1 MIPSSRTS
9 RLLARGSAGIALIFG
24 LASVAAGA
32 SVLLGRDAGYAVYR
46 PLLIFNTAMGVAYAA
61 AAVLIWRDH
70 ARGRGAAAVI
80 LALNVAV
87 LGLVGY
93 LYRTGGAV
101 AIDSVR
107 AMAFRSA
114 VWLVIFGVLVWIG
127 RRQEPSP

>member
-1 MIPSSRTS
+1 MSLSSGAS
-9 RLLARGSAGIALIFG
+9 RLPARVIAGVALVFG
-24 LASVAAGA
+24 VATIAAGA
-32 SVLLGRDAGYAVYR
+32 SVLAGRDAGYVVYR
-46 PLLIFNTAMGVAYAA
+46 PLLVFNTAMGFAYVAA
-61 AAVLIWRDH
+61 ATRTWHDVT
-70 ARGRGAAAVI
+70 RGRHAAAVI

-93 LYRTGGAV
+93 LYRTGDAV

-127 RRQEPSP
+127 RRKELSP